1 MTETIRKKM
10 MAVILALAMV
20 MSFMPVMTL
29 TASAADDEPITATE
43 TADFEENPEGA
54 IELLGGQNYVEY
66 DVAKKEITLKV
77 VDFSTSARVAVKLP
91 VEVRLVLQSGTVN
104 HITSTYNGKDDTYGI
119 LCKRLTIYG
128 EGSLEVTGG
137 TSSEQSRSL
146 PEN

>member
-66 DVAKKEITLKV
+66 DVAKKEITLM
-77 VDFSTSARVAVKLP
+77 
-91 VEVRLVLQSGTVN
+91 VLY
-104 HITSTYNGKDDTYGI
+104 HRD
-119 LCKRLTIYG
+119 L
-128 EGSLEVTGG
+128 
-137 TSSEQSRSL
+137 
-146 PEN
+146 